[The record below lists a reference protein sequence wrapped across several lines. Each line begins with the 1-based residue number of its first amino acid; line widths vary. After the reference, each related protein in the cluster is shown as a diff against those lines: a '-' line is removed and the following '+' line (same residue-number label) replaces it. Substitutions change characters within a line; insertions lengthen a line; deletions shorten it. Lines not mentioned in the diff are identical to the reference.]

1 MNDKVSL
8 LVVSCDKYFDI
19 WEPFFKTFHKY
30 WNDCPYQL
38 YLASNYKKYE
48 DPKVKNISYGEDKP
62 FSTNLIN
69 ILKNVQEERVLLWF
83 EDALFTKKV
92 NTKLVTNL
100 INKAIS
106 LDISHLKLTTDY
118 PLYYGKKNILFGSI
132 PRGVKYRSAI
142 GMALY
147 KKSTLDKI
155 LVPGMSAW
163 ELDKSSKPDELD
175 LEFYS
180 LNSKLRFNPPFHFI
194 NLVIKGKWIFTG
206 PKFLKKEGMSSVIK
220 GRNTQS
226 IIDFLYIQLYLLR
239 VEFLFLLKKNWYNE

>member
-175 LEFYS
+175 LEFDS

-239 VEFLFLLKKNWYNE
+239 VEFLFLFKKNWYNE